1 MQQKSTIAAL
11 IVAGGSSERL
21 GAKIAKPYIPI
32 AGKPLLRWSLD
43 LFGICPSVDS
53 IMVAIREDDLEEFRK
68 VAAGTKAQYCIGGAT
83 RQESV
88 RLGLEALA
96 KNAPDY
102 VLIHDAARPNVQ
114 QADVEKL
121 ITQLKSERNYG
132 VSLARK
138 VTDTIHR
145 QNNAV
150 SELEAVERQGLW
162 AAETPQGFSFDLIL
176 EAHRNAGPEQ
186 FTDDIGLAGS
196 SGMGIKFMESRSD
209 NFKITYS
216 YDLER
221 FEAMHNKFIPRTGYG
236 YDVHPLISGKGMML
250 GGIRIMHDKSLQG
263 HSDADVVLH
272 ALTDAL
278 LGTCGAGDIGTHF
291 PPSDDQWKNAASEIF
306 IKKALELVAEKNG
319 SVGNVDI
326 TILAEEPKI
335 APYRIMM
342 QNNIAK
348 MLGIAND
355 NVNIKATTNE
365 KMGFI
370 GRGEGIAAHAVA
382 TVLYKG

>member
-11 IVAGGSSERL
+11 IVAAGSSQRL
-21 GAKIAKPYIPI
+21 GSGVAKPYLPV

-43 LFGICPSVDS
+43 TFESSAKINS
-53 IMVAIREDDLEEFRK
+53 IMVVIRDEDLEEFEK
-68 VAAGTKAQYCIGGAT
+68 IAAGTKAKYCIGGPT
-83 RQESV
+83 RQQSV

-96 KNAPDY
+96 KQNPDY
-102 VLIHDAARPNVQ
+102 VLIHDAARPNVLLG
-114 QADVEKL
+114 DIEKL
-121 ITQLKSERNYG
+121 IAQLISEKNYG
-132 VSLARK
+132 VSLAHK

-150 SELEAVERQGLW
+150 SELEAVERKGLW
-162 AAETPQGFSFDLIL
+162 AAETPQGFSFPLIL
-176 EAHRNAGPEQ
+176 EAHRHAGPEE
-186 FTDDIGLAGS
+186 FSDDIGLAGS
-196 SGMGIKFMESRSD
+196 SGMGIKFLESNSD

-216 YDLER
+216 RDLER
-221 FEAMHNKFIPRTGYG
+221 FEAMHKKFIPRTGYG
-236 YDVHPLISGKGMML
+236 YDVHPLIDGKGVIL

-278 LGTCGAGDIGTHF
+278 LGTCGAGDIGAHF
-291 PPSDDQWKNAASEIF
+291 PPSDAKWKNAASEIF
-306 IKKALELVAEKNG
+306 VKKALEFVAQKNG

-335 APYRIMM
+335 APYRAMM
-342 QNNIAK
+342 QDNIAK
-348 MLGIAND
+348 LLGIAND